1 MAPAR
6 ELRECLRRVRSLRF
20 VARSASGTGWVG
32 VGIGTVEVQAPG
44 EFTRVFTETGTW
56 HPEAGR
62 ETRFRNV
69 FRWSLLGPDSIR
81 LEHLRFGPDRPVL
94 LFDMLRGP
102 GDVWTSASPH
112 LCRDDSY
119 SAELRPQASGVLL
132 HWAITGP
139 RKSERIEYSYS
150 WVQQGA

>member
-6 ELRECLRRVRSLRF
+6 ELWECLRRVRSLRF

-32 VGIGTVEVQAPG
+32 VGIGTVEVQLSG
-44 EFTRVFTETGTW
+44 GLTLVFAEAGTW
-56 HPEAGR
+56 HPEVGR

-81 LEHLRFGPDRPVL
+81 LEHLRLGPDRPVL
-94 LFDMLRGP
+94 LFDMLRCP

-119 SAELRPQASGVLL
+119 SAELRRQASGALL

-139 RKSERIEYSYS
+139 RKSEHIEYSYS
-150 WVQQGA
+150 WAHQEV